1 MAVIDIAQPPSAP
14 AALPGKTQLNDL
26 LWEVCTYAELMG
38 EAALADTP
46 LSLPSSGMLQVVL
59 GEPGITVAEMS
70 RRMPKTQQAIS
81 QVVARLEKLGL
92 LERRLGIGRGHG
104 LFVTEAGREMAEVGL
119 ARERE
124 LEARLRELL
133 GSERYGDLRE
143 LLTEARTILAE
154 AR

>member
-1 MAVIDIAQPPSAP
+1 MAVTHAAPPPSPTQTFA
-14 AALPGKTQLNDL
+14 GQTQLSDL
-26 LWEVCTYAELMG
+26 LWEVCTYSELMG

-92 LERRLGIGRGHG
+92 LERRLGVGRGQG
-104 LFVTEAGREMAEVGL
+104 LILTKAGREMAEVGH
-119 ARERE
+119 AREQE

-133 GSERYGDLRE
+133 GAECYGELRE
-143 LLTEARTILAE
+143 LLTEARTILAQ